1 MLNKGNMNDLHSVR
15 FQTRQDGD
23 WVEVDLDNLMEDKTI
38 VVFGLPGAFTPTCST
53 FQLPTFEE
61 MYDQFLESGVDEVYC
76 TSVNDTFVM
85 NAWFEQQGIEKV
97 KPLPDGNG
105 ELARQLGL
113 LVKKENLGFGLR
125 SWRYAML
132 VVDGTVE
139 LMNIEPNLS
148 DNCQTDPYERSKPE
162 VFLQEV
168 RDHFGLNLVPMTDA
182 QKARELTE
190 EELAEARSQDPNNH
204 DINVDVLDIENQTTE
219 E

>member
-1 MLNKGNMNDLHSVR
+1 MLNKGNLNDLHDVR
-15 FQTRQDGD
+15 FQMRKDGD
-23 WVEVDLDNLMEDKTI
+23 WDEVSLDSLMEDKTI

-53 FQLPTFEE
+53 FQLPTLEE
-61 MYDQFLESGVDEVYC
+61 MYDQFKDAGVDEVYC

-132 VVDGTVE
+132 VIDGTVE
-139 LMNIEPNLS
+139 LMNIEPNLE
-148 DNCQTDPYERSKPE
+148 DNCQTDPYEKSKPE
-162 VFLQEV
+162 VFLEEV
-168 RDHFGLNLVPMTDA
+168 KDHFGLNFI
-182 QKARELTE
+182 
-190 EELAEARSQDPNNH
+190 NNE
-204 DINVDVLDIENQTTE
+204 DEDK
-219 E
+219 

>member
-1 MLNKGNMNDLHSVR
+1 MLNKGNLNDLHDVD
-15 FQTRQDGD
+15 FQMRKDGD
-23 WVEVDLDNLMEDKTI
+23 WDEVSLDSLMEDKTI

-61 MYDQFLESGVDEVYC
+61 MYDQFKEAGVDEVYC

-132 VVDGTVE
+132 VIDGTVE
-139 LMNIEPNLS
+139 LMNIEPNLE
-148 DNCQTDPYERSKPE
+148 DNCQTDPYEKSKPE
-162 VFLQEV
+162 VFLEEV
-168 RDHFGLNLVPMTDA
+168 KDHFGLNFVTNDS
-182 QKARELTE
+182 E
-190 EELAEARSQDPNNH
+190 EE
-204 DINVDVLDIENQTTE
+204 ITE
-219 E
+219 SNEEDK

>member
-1 MLNKGNMNDLHSVR
+1 MLNKGNLNDLHDVQ
-15 FQTRQDGD
+15 FQMRKDGD
-23 WVEVDLDNLMEDKTI
+23 WDEVSLDSLMEDKTI

-61 MYDQFLESGVDEVYC
+61 MYDQFKDAGVDEVYC

-132 VVDGTVE
+132 VIDGTVE
-139 LMNIEPNLS
+139 IMNIEPNLE
-148 DNCQTDPYERSKPE
+148 DNCQTDPYEKSKPE
-162 VFLQEV
+162 VFLEEV
-168 RDHFGLNLVPMTDA
+168 KDHFGLNFVTNDS
-182 QKARELTE
+182 E
-190 EELAEARSQDPNNH
+190 EE
-204 DINVDVLDIENQTTE
+204 ITE
-219 E
+219 SNEEDK

>member
-1 MLNKGNMNDLHSVR
+1 MLNKGNMNDLHSVK
-15 FQTRQDGD
+15 FQQRVDGD
-23 WVEVDLDNLMEDKTI
+23 WVDVHLDNLMEDKTI

-61 MYDQFLESGVDEVYC
+61 MYDQFKDAGVDEVYC

-139 LMNIEPNLS
+139 LLKIEPNLE
-148 DNCQTDPYERSKPE
+148 DNCQTDPYEVSKPDL
-162 VFLQEV
+162 FLEEI
-168 RDHFGLNLVPMTDA
+168 RNHFGLNIINNNDDVEDETSSES
-182 QKARELTE
+182 QTE
-190 EELAEARSQDPNNH
+190 EE
-204 DINVDVLDIENQTTE
+204 
-219 E
+219 

>member
-1 MLNKGNMNDLHSVR
+1 MLNKGNMNDLHDIK
-15 FQTRQDGD
+15 FQMRKDGD
-23 WVEVDLDNLMEDKTI
+23 WVESSLDSMMEDKTI

-61 MYDQFLESGVDEVYC
+61 MYDQFKEAGVDEVYC

-132 VVDGTVE
+132 VIDGTVE
-139 LMNIEPNLS
+139 LMNIEPNLE
-148 DNCQTDPYERSKPE
+148 DNCQTDPYEKSKPE
-162 VFLQEV
+162 VFLEEV
-168 RDHFGLNLVPMTDA
+168 RTHFGLNFI
-182 QKARELTE
+182 
-190 EELAEARSQDPNNH
+190 NNE
-204 DINVDVLDIENQTTE
+204 DEDK
-219 E
+219 

>member
-1 MLNKGNMNDLHSVR
+1 MLNKGNLNDLHDVQ
-15 FQTRQDGD
+15 FQMRKDGD
-23 WVEVDLDNLMEDKTI
+23 WDEVSLDSLMEDKTI

-61 MYDQFLESGVDEVYC
+61 MYDQFIESGVDEVYC

-132 VVDGTVE
+132 VIDGTVE
-139 LMNIEPNLS
+139 IMNIEPNLE
-148 DNCQTDPYERSKPE
+148 DNCQTDPYEKSKPE
-162 VFLQEV
+162 VFLEEV
-168 RDHFGLNLVPMTDA
+168 KDHFGLNFVTNDS
-182 QKARELTE
+182 E
-190 EELAEARSQDPNNH
+190 EE
-204 DINVDVLDIENQTTE
+204 ITE
-219 E
+219 SNEEDK

>member
-1 MLNKGNMNDLHSVR
+1 MLNKGNLNDLHNVQ
-15 FQTRQDGD
+15 FQMRNDGD
-23 WVEVDLDNLMEDKTI
+23 WDNVSLDSLMEDKTI

-61 MYDQFLESGVDEVYC
+61 MYDQFKASGVDEIYC

-85 NAWFEQQGIEKV
+85 NAWFESLGIEKV

-139 LMNIEPNLS
+139 LMNIEPNLE
-148 DNCQTDPYERSKPE
+148 DNCQTDPYEKSKTE
-162 VFLQEV
+162 NFLDEV
-168 RDHFGLNLVPMTDA
+168 RANFGLNLINDEST
-182 QKARELTE
+182 
-190 EELAEARSQDPNNH
+190 
-204 DINVDVLDIENQTTE
+204 NVDEPNKEENE
-219 E
+219 

>member
-1 MLNKGNMNDLHSVR
+1 MLNKGNMNDLHDIT
-15 FQTRQDGD
+15 FQTRKDGD
-23 WVEVDLDNLMEDKTI
+23 WVESSLDSMMEDKTI

-61 MYDQFLESGVDEVYC
+61 MYDQFIESGVDEVYC

-132 VVDGTVE
+132 VTDGTVE
-139 LMNIEPNLS
+139 LMSIEPNLS
-148 DNCQTDPYERSKPE
+148 DNCETDPYEKSKPE
-162 VFLQEV
+162 VFLEEV
-168 RDHFGLNLVPMTDA
+168 RDHFGLNFVTKDS
-182 QKARELTE
+182 E
-190 EELAEARSQDPNNH
+190 ESDN
-204 DINVDVLDIENQTTE
+204 E

>member
-1 MLNKGNMNDLHSVR
+1 MLNKGNVNDLHSVK

-61 MYDQFLESGVDEVYC
+61 MYDQFKDAGVDEVYC

-85 NAWFEQQGIEKV
+85 NAWFEQQGIERV

-105 ELARQLGL
+105 DLARQLGL
-113 LVKKENLGFGLR
+113 LVRKENLGFGLR

-132 VVDGTVE
+132 VSEGTVE
-139 LMNIEPNLS
+139 LMNMESNLQ
-148 DNCQTDPYERSKPE
+148 DNCKTDPYEKSKPE
-162 VFLQEV
+162 VFLEEIK
-168 RDHFGLNLVPMTDA
+168 DFFGLNFVTSDS
-182 QKARELTE
+182 E
-190 EELAEARSQDPNNH
+190 ESDN
-204 DINVDVLDIENQTTE
+204 E

>member
-1 MLNKGNMNDLHSVR
+1 MLNKGNLNDLHNVQ
-15 FQTRQDGD
+15 FQMRNDGD
-23 WVEVDLDNLMEDKTI
+23 WDNVSLDSLMEDKTI

-61 MYDQFLESGVDEVYC
+61 MYDQFTASGVDEVYC

-132 VVDGTVE
+132 VSDGTVE
-139 LMNIEPNLS
+139 VMNMESNLE
-148 DNCQTDPYERSKPE
+148 DNCQTDPYEISKPE
-162 VFLQEV
+162 TFLEEV
-168 RDHFGLNLVPMTDA
+168 RRFFGLDLINDEST
-182 QKARELTE
+182 
-190 EELAEARSQDPNNH
+190 
-204 DINVDVLDIENQTTE
+204 NVDEPNKEENE
-219 E
+219 